1 MSSERGKM
9 WWYRLSKGE
18 FIKRQMNKLR
28 RLCNSKNIHW
38 RIIHDMYLELL
49 CYAVEYDG
57 KFTEN
62 GEPIPIE
69 EFSFMFLYS
78 TEEESEQAIEIMLES
93 GLIEIDE
100 NKAICIVDFT
110 PYRGNVNSESV
121 RRKEARDKKKQQ
133 ALAAEQQPAE
143 QEQVLKKGEFISN
156 GRVWRGNEETRRAE
170 PVKPDFLR

>member
-1 MSSERGKM
+1 MSLERGKM
-9 WWYRLSKGE
+9 WWYRISKGE

-28 RLCNSKNIHW
+28 RVCKSKNIHW

-62 GEPIPIE
+62 GEPIPRE

-133 ALAAEQQPAE
+133 EQQAE
-143 QEQVLKKGEFISN
+143 QEQVLKENEFISN
-156 GRVWRGNEETRRAE
+156 GIRWRTNKETGKLE

>member
-9 WWYRLSKGE
+9 WWYRISKGE
-18 FIKRQMNKLR
+18 FIKRQINKLR
-28 RLCNSKNIHW
+28 RVCKSENIHW

-57 KFTEN
+57 KFIEN
-62 GEPIPIE
+62 GEPIPRE
-69 EFSFMFLYS
+69 EFNFMFLCS
-78 TEEESEQAIEIMLES
+78 TEKESEQAIEIMLDA

-100 NKAICIVDFT
+100 NKTFCIVDFT

-133 ALAAEQQPAE
+133 EQQAG

-156 GRVWRGNEETRRAE
+156 GMVWRGNEKTRIAE
-170 PVKPDFLR
+170 PVRPNLLR

>member
-9 WWYRLSKGE
+9 WWYRISKGE

-62 GEPIPIE
+62 GEPIPRE
-69 EFSFMFLYS
+69 EFNFMFLYS
-78 TEEESEQAIEIMLES
+78 TEKESEQAIEIMLES
-93 GLIEIDE
+93 GLIE
-100 NKAICIVDFT
+100 VDFT

-133 ALAAEQQPAE
+133 AKQEQQPAE
-143 QEQVLKKGEFISN
+143 QTEQEHRIIENGISYLYN
-156 GRVWRGNEETRRAE
+156 KMNKQWEEE
-170 PVKPDFLR
+170 